1 MCFFL
6 IKVLHYGIM
15 AKTTTYTVYSFR
27 VSYWA
32 RLDYLQNYHYHF
44 LQSLAYSTLSQRRTH
59 RNCVVKDTWG
69 SCAMKKW
76 LHHLLTRLSCLFF
89 NVLFWG
95 LPVLL
100 SHIRAFK
107 TGLGRCDA
115 WASFRVQGRLPDGPK
130 IALMSEWG
138 EMAAA
143 NDRSLLPVPFVL
155 FRTEALGKKARCDY
169 MF

>member
-1 MCFFL
+1 MFF
-6 IKVLHYGIM
+6 HGIM
-15 AKTTTYTVYSFR
+15 AKTTTCKAYSFR
-27 VSYWA
+27 ISYWA
-32 RLDYLQNYHYHF
+32 RRYLQKYHWF
-44 LQSLAYSTLSQRRTH
+44 SQSFFTAPRVQFYREGRTGIVLSRTH
-59 RNCVVKDTWG
+59 EVLVPW
-69 SCAMKKW
+69 MLFKKW
-76 LHHLLTRLSCLFF
+76 LHHLLTSLSCLFF

-115 WASFRVQGRLPDGPK
+115 WASFRVQGRLPDGTK
-130 IALMSEWG
+130 IAFMSEWG
-138 EMAAA
+138 EMAPE

-155 FRTEALGKKARCDY
+155 FRAECDY